1 MPQRRIKMEKNDVMV
16 LNEIIYRLYDRSS
29 AVQDRERRLL
39 ADLRTFLHCPFASI
53 LHAAP
58 SEDAPAFRDPICD
71 PASFLPAEEAY
82 IRLSGEDHM
91 LWSSIAGRPAVV
103 RESSMLSESAR
114 QETAIYLACYQK
126 FGIYDTLQTNL
137 FSAGRL
143 LGVLTLYRTKK
154 EGVFS
159 DDDVFVM
166 QCLSCHLSRLLE
178 VEKQKENRAAGP
190 SALRGERVRKLSA
203 SHGLTDR
210 ESEILSL
217 LLKGSADRDIAESLS
232 ISEGT
237 LKKHIQHIYRKL
249 GISARWE
256 LIVFLSEDL
265 Y

>member
-1 MPQRRIKMEKNDVMV
+1 
-16 LNEIIYRLYDRSS
+16 
-29 AVQDRERRLL
+29 
-39 ADLRTFLHCPFASI
+39 
-53 LHAAP
+53 
-58 SEDAPAFRDPICD
+58 
-71 PASFLPAEEAY
+71 
-82 IRLSGEDHM
+82 
-91 LWSSIAGRPAVV
+91 
-103 RESSMLSESAR
+103 
-114 QETAIYLACYQK
+114 
-126 FGIYDTLQTNL
+126 
-137 FSAGRL
+137 
-143 LGVLTLYRTKK
+143 LTLYRTKK